1 LSLLCIKYMLSGH
14 SAAHEIKHIWKLTSG
29 FFGPQ
34 ILNFE
39 RSFSL
44 YPGPQ
49 SSLVL
54 PCKFS
59 LWWPCPTSM
68 KTINNILFRQ
78 IINLL
83 PHYCWL
89 LFIIYLKK
97 SNYNLIWFDLIG
109 WSAWRQFWLF
119 LITCVG
125 IMMLPTTNY

>member
-1 LSLLCIKYMLSGH
+1 MSLLCIKYMLSGH

-83 PHYCWL
+83 PHYCCKIVRSSILVL
-89 LFIIYLKK
+89 LPLLTDLTPLHLCACPQQGLVFST
-97 SNYNLIWFDLIG
+97 SNVVG
-109 WSAWRQFWLF
+109 F
-119 LITCVG
+119 LCSIC
-125 IMMLPTTNY
+125 